1 MPQTWYRDGSVTLI
15 NGSTAVTG
23 FGTLWAS
30 QVFPGDV
37 FSPDGDRFYEV
48 AAVAS
53 NTALTLRTPYTGTSR
68 PPVAQVNTITP
79 RVVSAN
85 TAQTDEISINDFVY
99 QFTSDASPTVAEICA
114 GLAARINASPTCP
127 MTAVAT
133 GGTLVLTA
141 KTPGQPLTVIVS
153 VNLTSGLTAPA
164 SAGSGYMVIRNFAGT
179 MAADIANRMADLV
192 RKWQLREDEFVA
204 WMAGDPRGGPN
215 GDGKYP
221 LTDTQGN
228 VRLVETPSALLE
240 MIDGGLMDNVQLVID
255 AVEDDVVAAQLAA
268 TEASE
273 AAVATAAARNAAQ
286 ASQAA
291 ALASET
297 SAKASET
304 AAKASAQAGSASAG
318 AAAQSALT
326 AARAETS
333 ALAAKTAAE
342 TANAGAQAAK
352 TAAEGAS
359 AAAKAS
365 ETAAKGSE
373 TAAKTSETGAAASAQ
388 TATTRATASAT
399 SASQAASSATAAA
412 GSASAAATSAQTA
425 TTKASEA
432 AASAA
437 AGKTSETNAKTSE
450 TNAAGSASAAAGSA
464 SNAATSAQAAAGSAT
479 AADTAKTG
487 AQASAATA
495 TNAATAAS
503 GSATAAQTSA
513 GAAKASETAAAT
525 AAAQGQGSASASA
538 ASATQAAAS
547 ATTAATK
554 AGDASTS
561 ANAAANSAN
570 AAQGSA
576 NTAAT
581 HLSGVQ
587 ANATAAANART
598 AAEGARDQA
607 AASAATAAS
616 SAQAAD
622 ASAQSASAGA
632 TNANTAAA
640 VAGTSATDAVNA
652 KVDAVSARDSAQQL
666 RDQASAQRELAAA
679 WASNG
684 FNVPVQSGAY
694 SALHWAA
701 MAKEYAD
708 TAGTIVGGFSFSAI
722 GDGNQQKFTA
732 SMPGDTMHFVQGS
745 NININYDAALKRLTF
760 SATSKPVDTEHA
772 GLAVRDDN
780 TAGKTF
786 LSLVP
791 ANIAHQSLGGA
802 GTNTH
807 AQIDAH
813 LGSVGNPHGTT
824 AAQVAITAISGL
836 AGSQVQAALADLQ
849 DKKATKDSP
858 TFSGVV
864 TLAQDPTNDLHAAT
878 RRYVESRPAKL
889 SARFATTGDLDTVL
903 ATTQTLTGPSASY
916 ATTGTT
922 INGSNSVTGVADAV
936 SRIKV
941 GATVTGTGIPASTTV
956 SAVSGTTV
964 TLSAN
969 ATVSG
974 TPSLTFTQTIGAL
987 TVDGGTPGLL
997 DRVLVKDQTTGGQR
1011 GLYVVSTVGT
1021 SSVPW
1026 VLTRTTDTDSWA
1038 DLVGAMV
1045 SVNEGATNAGTL
1057 WLSNATPYDG
1067 VLGTTVLTWS
1077 AVHNA
1082 QSKALNTLATNGLI
1096 ARTSAGTV
1104 TARTITGTS
1113 SEVLVT
1119 NGDGV
1124 SGNPTLSLPATLALG
1139 GKAVTVGDANFTIQD
1154 TADPT
1159 KLVKFELGN
1168 LSAGTTRTLTVPN
1181 ASGTLSLDG
1190 HTHDW
1195 SAIVSGKPDSARGY
1209 GILDTLSN
1217 GPVQQ
1222 VGHFAGLKLWD
1233 TDGSHIVNVAIG
1245 SDVSAERSLTVYT
1258 GDANR
1263 ALTLN
1268 GDATISG
1275 TNTGDQTITLTGD
1288 VTGSGTGGFATS
1300 IANNAVSNAK
1310 LRQGAA
1316 TSVIGRAA
1324 NSAGNVADIAAT
1336 ADNTFLARRGGLLTF
1351 TSPTWGDITN
1361 ASKPT
1366 SLSGYGIT
1374 DAQPL
1379 NAMLTTLAGLD
1390 GNAGVLVQT
1399 ASNAVS
1405 KRGIGTIN
1413 ASDILDR
1420 TAGDSRYAQVT
1431 GNVTFGGNLYVSNGH
1446 PSVNFRESDAAADTK
1461 AWTLDVENGRFLGML
1476 ANDSNTAWTTWL
1488 NVQRSGMTVSDI
1500 ALSGSALTFNGS
1512 NILTTATGA
1521 QLSGAAFT
1529 GNVTMRTAGGG
1540 NLKVL
1545 GTGNAGVEL
1554 GRDDGVASTP
1564 FLYFHS
1570 GATYTTY
1577 DVSLMASGGNGT
1589 NGQGTLNIQSAL
1601 LQHNGSNVLTTAHWS
1616 TQATPNTAMLRDGA
1630 ANVAA
1635 AAYTASGTYPAL
1647 FFHDTDATTNSKRWR
1662 LAANTAQMD
1671 IAIDSDDFSS
1681 SVGVMSFYR
1690 NTTTPTGI
1698 SAWAPFTVNAN
1709 VAANG
1714 AHLHLQTGG
1723 GSLGRKSVIR
1733 HYGTFA
1739 GGTADTGQRVVGRT
1753 EAGFSTAN
1761 WGTEYYAICLN
1772 SATNDA
1778 ASDANMTAYLTLTK
1792 DTAQFKAKTETYL
1805 AQLGTTVGNS
1815 VLHNQ
1820 AVSGSGTSNT
1830 DSLRTSIQRFSGG
1843 PSNAWNSAGW
1853 RIQRQVDTTPQGFIQ
1868 FGGEGDGY
1876 GVSIGSGAGM
1886 PSRLY
1891 VPSSGDV
1898 VVNGA
1903 GLTVSPEAAGDVTV
1917 GKWSELSAAP
1927 NGSAAVGSNLYLDN
1941 SNILRAKWAHGSIG
1955 SRGIL
1960 FNYPSWGDVRVVSY
1974 SGATTANQDLSAQ
1987 PTYRLYHEGNLTG
2000 AWLGQDLRTSAAP
2013 TFNGVAS
2020 NGSILALA
2028 SNGIR
2033 HKQSN
2038 GATGVGVIHRN
2049 DGGNFWLLLTNNG
2062 DANGDWNTLRP
2073 FQMNLTSG
2081 QMTFG
2086 HGAIVRSGLLTDAL
2100 RIGSLNSSI
2109 DGETLSVSPGSGT
2122 TGQNVRIGIRNSGN
2136 GDGSPNAVFLGVDGN
2151 ALAGRAFID
2160 TRAYGVASA
2169 TPLDLR
2175 IGGTTN
2181 VTLAA
2186 DGMLTVGRNLSTQY
2200 PAALAI
2206 AESTHATSRRAA
2218 MVVGSWVIGQDSPA
2232 NGTRDL
2238 FIYGIDPDLHVLK
2251 AGLNGV
2257 VDFAKTPTVAGRTM
2271 LNSANFSP
2279 FKNKL
2284 HNANMQVRQR
2294 GIGPIVTPGF
2304 LADRWT
2310 TIANTATFTDK
2321 VYTQIVYDINS
2332 GSNWLELRM
2341 SNAVTSGGSSVD
2353 ALLLQ
2358 QSVPA
2363 EDASDLRWGTPWAKP
2378 ATLSFRYQTNAP
2390 GVYTVVI
2397 RSGDAGRSWVG
2408 TFAAIAGEGTVTL
2421 SIPAPTSGNF
2431 MSVAGFSF
2439 AVCLAAGGDY
2449 RTNTS
2454 GQWVTGNRIGVSG
2467 MGNFTGTAGNYFR
2480 ITEAVVAEGT
2490 DTLPYAALAVPYA
2503 LDLARCQ
2510 RFYQVLPDAMVS
2522 GWAALDWSY
2531 YTEFVYPVPMRA
2543 PPTVTL
2549 NQVGLYNAK
2558 NLGVNSVSATRI
2570 RLQAQSASEAT
2581 SYFVTHVYLSA
2592 EI

>member
-48 AAVAS
+48 ADVAS

-79 RVVSAN
+79 HVVSTT

-114 GLAARINASPTCP
+114 GLASRINASPTCP

-133 GGTLVLTA
+133 DGTVVLTA

-153 VNLTSGLTAPA
+153 ANLTSGLTTPA

-179 MAADIANRMADLV
+179 MAADVANRMADLV

-255 AVEDDVVAAQLAA
+255 AIEDDVVAAQLAA

-291 ALASET
+291 ALVSET
-297 SAKASET
+297 NAKASET
-304 AAKASAQAGSASAG
+304 AAKASEAAGAASAG
-318 AAAQSALT
+318 IASQSALAT
-326 AARAETS
+326 ARAETS

-365 ETAAKGSE
+365 ETMAKASE
-373 TAAKTSETGAAASAQ
+373 AAAKTSETGAAASAQ

-399 SASQAASSATAAA
+399 SASQAASSATGAA

-437 AGKTSETNAKTSE
+437 AAKTSETNAKTSE

-464 SNAATSAQAAAGSAT
+464 SNAATSAQAAAGAMT
-479 AADTAKTG
+479 AAETAKTG

-513 GAAKASETAAAT
+513 GAAKASETAATT

-547 ATTAATK
+547 ATSAATK
-554 AGDASTS
+554 AGESTTS
-561 ANAAANSAN
+561 ANAAAASAN
-570 AAQGSA
+570 AAQSSA

-607 AASAATAAS
+607 AASAATAVS

-694 SALHWAA
+694 SALHWASL
-701 MAKEYAD
+701 AKQYAD

-813 LGSVGNPHGTT
+813 IAATGNPHGTNSNDIEYIDPAYGT
-824 AAQVAITAISGL
+824 VGPLSDVI
-836 AGSQVQAALADLQ
+836 ADLY
-849 DKKATKDSP
+849 ATKIDKGNP
-858 TFSGVV
+858 VV
-864 TLAQDPTNDLHAAT
+864 QGTMTLSVDPGSDMNAAT
-878 RRYVESRPAKL
+878 KRYVDHLPSKRNV
-889 SARFATTGDLDTVL
+889 RYATTGDLGPVT
-903 ATTQTLTGPSASY
+903 ATTTTLTGPPASY
-916 ATTGTT
+916 TTTGTT
-922 INGSNSVTGVADAV
+922 ANGSASVTNVANASSKV
-936 SRIKV
+936 KV

-956 SAVSGTTV
+956 TAVNGTTV

-969 ATVSG
+969 ATAGG
-974 TPSLTFTQTIGAL
+974 TPSLTFTQSIGAL
-987 TVDGGTPGLL
+987 TIDGGITALN
-997 DRVLVKDQTTGGQR
+997 DRVLVKDQSLGSQR
-1011 GLYVVSTVGT
+1011 GIYYLSTVGT

-1026 VLTRTTDTDSWA
+1026 VLTRSTDADSWTKLLGAQVLVEAGAALA
-1038 DLVGAMV
+1038 DTAWMMLSDSG
-1045 SVNEGATNAGTL
+1045 GT
-1057 WLSNATPYDG
+1057 
-1067 VLGTTVLTWS
+1067 LGTTTQVWQAYAS
-1077 AVHNA
+1077 PNA
-1082 QSKALNTLATNGLI
+1082 YSLINMTANGIVARATNG
-1096 ARTSAGTV
+1096 GFTV
-1104 TARTITGTS
+1104 RAITGTPNEIS
-1113 SEVLVT
+1113 VAE
-1119 NGDGV
+1119 GGGV
-1124 SGNPTLSLPATLALG
+1124 AGNPTISLPSALALG

-1154 TADPT
+1154 TGDTT
-1159 KLVKFELGN
+1159 KLVKFELGG
-1168 LSAGTTRTLTVPN
+1168 LTTGTTRTLTVPN
-1181 ASGTLSLDG
+1181 ASGTLTLDG
-1190 HTHDW
+1190 HGHTW
-1195 SAIVSGKPDSARGY
+1195 SDITSGKPTTA
-1209 GILDTLSN
+1209 
-1217 GPVQQ
+1217 
-1222 VGHFAGLKLWD
+1222 AGWLTDVLLTGNTAHQTGTFDAIRLWD
-1233 TDGSHIVNVAIG
+1233 TDSTHALRIG
-1245 SDVSAERSLTVYT
+1245 NGTDLTADRTLTIAT

-1263 ALTLN
+1263 TLTIPGN
-1268 GDATISG
+1268 ATVSG
-1275 TNTGDQTITLTGD
+1275 TNTGDQTITLSGPIT
-1288 VTGSGTGGFATS
+1288 GTGTGIIVTS
-1300 IANNAVSNAK
+1300 IQPNVIGDSH

-1316 TSVIGRAA
+1316 TSVVGRAA

-1336 ADNTFLARRGGLLTF
+1336 TDNTFLARRGGTLTF
-1351 TSPTWGDITN
+1351 TSPTWSDITS

-1379 NAMLTTLAGLD
+1379 NSMLTTLAGLD

-1399 ASNAVS
+1399 AANAVS
-1405 KRGIGTIN
+1405 KRGIGTAN

-1420 TAGDSRYAQVT
+1420 TAGDSRYAQLT
-1431 GNVTFGGNLYVSNGH
+1431 GNVTFGGNLYVGNGH
-1446 PSVNFRESDAAADTK
+1446 PSVNFRETDAATDTK
-1461 AWTLDVENGRFLGML
+1461 AWTLDVENGRFLGVL

-1488 NVQRSGMTVSDI
+1488 NVQRSGMTVSNI
-1500 ALSGSALTFNGS
+1500 ALAGSALTFNGN

-1521 QLSGAAFT
+1521 PLSGAAFT
-1529 GNVTMRTAGGG
+1529 GNVSLRTAGGG

-1601 LQHNGSNVLTTAHWS
+1601 LQHNGSNVLTAAHWS
-1616 TQATPNTAMLRDGA
+1616 TQATPNTAVLRDGA
-1630 ANVAA
+1630 TNVAA
-1635 AAYTASGTYPAL
+1635 GAYTATGTYPAV
-1647 FFHDTDATTNSKRWR
+1647 FFHDTDAAANSKRWR

-1681 SVGVMSFYR
+1681 TVGVMSFYR

-1698 SAWAPFTVNAN
+1698 SAWAPVTVNAN

-1723 GSLGRKSVIR
+1723 GSLGRKSVTR

-1772 SATNDA
+1772 SAANDA

-1805 AQLGTTVGNS
+1805 AQLGTTVGNAVTHS
-1815 VLHNQ
+1815 Q
-1820 AVSGSGTSNT
+1820 AVSGSGAANT
-1830 DSLRTSIQRFSGG
+1830 DYLRTHIQRFAGT
-1843 PSNAWNSAGW
+1843 NTAWTSAGW
-1853 RIQRQVDTTPQGFIQ
+1853 RIQRQVDVTPQGYIQ
-1868 FGGEGDGY
+1868 FGGEGNDH
-1876 GVSIGSGAGM
+1876 GVYIGSGAGAAH
-1886 PSRLY
+1886 RLAI
-1891 VPSSGDV
+1891 PSSG
-1898 VVNGA
+1898 N
-1903 GLTVSPEAAGDVTV
+1903 VTID
-1917 GKWSELSAAP
+1917 
-1927 NGSAAVGSNLYLDN
+1927 GSSVY
-1941 SNILRAKWAHGSIG
+1941 
-1955 SRGIL
+1955 
-1960 FNYPSWGDVRVVSY
+1960 
-1974 SGATTANQDLSAQ
+1974 TTANLNG
-1987 PTYRLYHEGNLTG
+1987 T
-2000 AWLGQDLRTSAAP
+2000 WLGQDLRTTAAP

-2020 NGSILALA
+2020 TGSLLALT
-2028 SNGIR
+2028 SDGIR
-2033 HKQSN
+2033 HKQSSSSA
-2038 GATGVGVIHRN
+2038 GYGIIHRN
-2049 DGGNFWLLLTNNG
+2049 DGANYYILLTNSN
-2062 DANGDWNTLRP
+2062 DANGTWNSLRP
-2073 FQMNLTSG
+2073 LRMDLATGRMAFAEGIEGNLTLKSG
-2081 QMTFG
+2081 DLYIDRAA
-2086 HGAIVRSGLLTDAL
+2086 GAGKYLRLTTSGGNRWLIGADSAAESGSSAGTNFFINRYDDAGAFLGTPVNIDRATGKMAINSGL
-2100 RIGSLNSSI
+2100 
-2109 DGETLSVSPGSGT
+2109 
-2122 TGQNVRIGIRNSGN
+2122 
-2136 GDGSPNAVFLGVDGN
+2136 
-2151 ALAGRAFID
+2151 
-2160 TRAYGVASA
+2160 
-2169 TPLDLR
+2169 
-2175 IGGTTN
+2175 N
-2181 VTLAA
+2181 VTGTATVNNARIA
-2186 DGMLTVGRNLSTQY
+2186 D
-2200 PAALAI
+2200 
-2206 AESTHATSRRAA
+2206 TS
-2218 MVVGSWVIGQDSPA
+2218 
-2232 NGTRDL
+2232 
-2238 FIYGIDPDLHVLK
+2238 Y
-2251 AGLNGV
+2251 
-2257 VDFAKTPTVAGRTM
+2257 
-2271 LNSANFSP
+2271 
-2279 FKNKL
+2279 
-2284 HNANMQVRQR
+2284 NANNPTRNKIHNPRMRISQR
-2294 GIGPIVTPGF
+2294 GIGLSLAVGF
-2304 LADRWT
+2304 LVDRW
-2310 TIANTATFTDK
+2310 N
-2321 VYTQIVYDINS
+2321 
-2332 GSNWLELRM
+2332 GSWNGVGQMQQMTRVHPGNLPSVWLEM
-2341 SNAVTSGGSSVD
+2341 STVNAAPTPAAD
-2353 ALLLQ
+2353 AWCVFAQ
-2358 QSVPA
+2358 AIEQWDA
-2363 EDASDLRWGTPWAKP
+2363 EDLKWGTSQAKP
-2378 ATLSFRYQTNAP
+2378 ITVSFRCVSSLAGKYSLW
-2390 GVYTVVI
+2390 I
-2397 RSGDAGRSWVG
+2397 RNDIGLLASLGRS
-2408 TFAAIAGEGTVTL
+2408 A
-2421 SIPAPTSGNF
+2421 
-2431 MSVAGFSF
+2431 
-2439 AVCLAAGGDY
+2439 DY
-2449 RTNTS
+2449 RTYCVPFDVVAGEQTITLTIP
-2454 GQWVTGNRIGVSG
+2454 GPTTGYEQQWRVAGSSIGLSLGVSMAVG
-2467 MGNFTGTAGNYFR
+2467 SSYVTPSPGAWASGNYMGAAGTLNMCATQGAYLR
-2480 ITEAVVAEGT
+2480 ITDVTLEAGTVAT
-2490 DTLPYAALAVPYA
+2490 PLAAMERSPSEELR
-2503 LDLARCQ
+2503 LCQ
-2510 RFYQVLPDAMVS
+2510 RFYRVFDVDSA
-2522 GWAALDWSY
+2522 GYAAAGYSVIDS
-2531 YTEFVYPVPMRA
+2531 VPLGTTMRA
-2543 PPTVTL
+2543 APTATYSL
-2549 NQVGLYNAK
+2549 LYNTNVTTMDIFPNADAVRWGL
-2558 NLGVNSVSATRI
+2558 NLASAPGHC
-2570 RLQAQSASEAT
+2570 RLLFT
-2581 SYFVTHVYLSA
+2581 LRLSA

>member
-85 TAQTDEISINDFVY
+85 AAQTDEISINDFVY

-114 GLAARINASPTCP
+114 GLAARFNASPTCP
-127 MTAVAT
+127 MTAVAAN
-133 GGTLVLTA
+133 GTLVLTA
-141 KTPGQPLTVIVS
+141 KAPGQPLTVIVS
-153 VNLTSGLTAPA
+153 ANLTSGLTAPA

-255 AVEDDVVAAQLAA
+255 AIEDDVVAAQLAA

-304 AAKASAQAGSASAG
+304 AAQASAQAGSASAG

-326 AARAETS
+326 ATRAETS

-352 TAAEGAS
+352 TAAES
-359 AAAKAS
+359 AAAAAKTS
-365 ETAAKGSE
+365 ETAAKTSE
-373 TAAKTSETGAAASAQ
+373 AAAKTSETGAAASAQ

-437 AGKTSETNAKTSE
+437 AAKTSETNAKTSE

-607 AASAATAAS
+607 AASAASAAS

-632 TNANTAAA
+632 TNANANAAA
-640 VAGTSATDAVNA
+640 AGTSATDAVNA
-652 KVDAVSARDSAQQL
+652 KVDAVSARDSAQQM

-824 AAQVAITAISGL
+824 SNQIEHVDPVHGPIGASI
-836 AGSQVQAALADLQ
+836 ADILV
-849 DKKATKDSP
+849 DLEATKAAYANP

-864 TLAQDPTNDLHAAT
+864 TLGQDP
-878 RRYVESRPAKL
+878 
-889 SARFATTGDLDTVL
+889 SADFQAVTKRWVDSLPVKRTVRHATTGDLGPVT
-903 ATTQTLTGPSASY
+903 ATATTLTGPTASY
-916 ATTGTT
+916 TTNGTT
-922 INGSNSVTGVADAV
+922 TNGSASVTGMANAA
-936 SRIKV
+936 SRITV
-941 GATVTGTGIPASTTV
+941 GAAVTGTGIQSATTV
-956 SAVSGTTV
+956 TAVSGTTV
-964 TLSAN
+964 TLSKT
-969 ATVSG
+969 ATASG
-974 TPSLTFTQTIGAL
+974 TASLTFAQTIGAL
-987 TVDGGTPGLL
+987 VVDGVAVIGGTEN
-997 DRVLVKDQTTGGQR
+997 RVLVKDQAIAAQNGWYDVT
-1011 GLYVVSTVGT
+1011 TVGT
-1021 SSVPW
+1021 ASVPW
-1026 VLTRTTDTDSWA
+1026 VLTRSTDADTWSDLLSGIALVRGGTTQ
-1038 DLVGAMV
+1038 
-1045 SVNEGATNAGTL
+1045 AGFVYQCTAA
-1057 WLSNATPYDG
+1057 NGGT
-1067 VLGTTVLTWS
+1067 LGTTAIPFE
-1077 AVHNA
+1077 AVYNA
-1082 QSKALNTLATNGLI
+1082 QTRSLNNLAANGLVVRTAAGMAARSLAVNTLELAVFN
-1096 ARTSAGTV
+1096 A
-1104 TARTITGTS
+1104 
-1113 SEVLVT
+1113 
-1119 NGDGV
+1119 DGV
-1124 SGNPTLSLPATLALG
+1124 SGNPIIGFANDSNITH
-1139 GKAVTVGDANFTIQD
+1139 KAFTVGAPNFAIVDTTDVTRKARFDAASIST
-1154 TADPT
+1154 
-1159 KLVKFELGN
+1159 
-1168 LSAGTTRTLTVPN
+1168 GTTRVYTLPN
-1181 ASGTLSLDG
+1181 ASGTLSLVG
-1190 HTHDW
+1190 HTHAW
-1195 SAIVSGKPDSARGY
+1195 SDITTGKPTIASGW
-1209 GILDTLSN
+1209 LTDTLLN
-1217 GPVQQ
+1217 TAVQQ
-1222 VGHFAGLKLWD
+1222 TGYFSSVRLWD
-1233 TDGSHIVNVAIG
+1233 TDNSHSAAIALGSN
-1245 SDVSAERSLTVYT
+1245 LTANRTLTITT

-1263 ALTLN
+1263 TLTIP
-1268 GDATISG
+1268 GDATVSG
-1275 TNTGDQTITLTGD
+1275 TNTGDQTISLSGPI
-1288 VTGSGTGGFATS
+1288 TGSGTGIIVTS
-1300 IANNAVSNAK
+1300 IQPNAVGDSHF
-1310 LRQGAA
+1310 RQGAA

-1399 ASNAVS
+1399 AANAVS
-1405 KRGIGTIN
+1405 KRGIGTAN
-1413 ASDILDR
+1413 AGDILDR

-1431 GNVTFGGNLYVSNGH
+1431 GHVTFGGNLYVSNGH
-1446 PSVNFRESDAAADTK
+1446 PSVNFRETDGAADTK
-1461 AWTLDVENGRFLGML
+1461 AWTLDVENGCFLGVL

-1488 NVQRSGMTVSDI
+1488 NVQRSGMTVSNI

-1512 NILTTATGA
+1512 PVLTTATGA
-1521 QLSGAAFT
+1521 QLTGATFT
-1529 GNVTMRTAGGG
+1529 GAITVNPAAGSATL
-1540 NLKVL
+1540 NLL
-1545 GTGNAGVEL
+1545 GKGNASIEL
-1554 GRDDGVASTP
+1554 GRIDGTASTP
-1564 FLYFHS
+1564 LIDFHS
-1570 GATYTTY
+1570 GATATDY
-1577 DVSLMASGGNGT
+1577 DVRLIAVGGNGT
-1589 NGQGTLNIQSAL
+1589 SGNGGLQITAGAGLSLN
-1601 LQHNGSNVLTTAHWS
+1601 GYGVLS
-1616 TQATPNTAMLRDGA
+1616 TIDTSSTPDAGKIALRDAGGALFATSMEIKSAAPVYNIWESDAA
-1630 ANVAA
+1630 ANN
-1635 AAYTASGTYPAL
+1635 G
-1647 FFHDTDATTNSKRWR
+1647 RWR
-1662 LAANTAQMD
+1662 T
-1671 IAIDSDDFSS
+1671 IADNQIL
-1681 SVGVMSFYR
+1681 R
-1690 NTTTPTGI
+1690 HQ
-1698 SAWAPFTVNAN
+1698 TVNDAYSSAVSWLN
-1709 VAANG
+1709 V
-1714 AHLHLQTGG
+1714 H
-1723 GSLGRKSVIR
+1723 R
-1733 HYGTFA
+1733 
-1739 GGTADTGQRVVGRT
+1739 
-1753 EAGFSTAN
+1753 TAN
-1761 WGTEYYAICLN
+1761 QP
-1772 SATNDA
+1772 
-1778 ASDANMTAYLTLTK
+1778 TL
-1792 DTAQFKAKTETYL
+1792 AQFQTQTETYL
-1805 AQLGTTVGNS
+1805 APLGTAVGNS

-1820 AVSGSGTSNT
+1820 CVSVSGTGNT
-1830 DSLRTSIQRFSGG
+1830 DYLRTLIVRGEG
-1843 PSNAWNSAGW
+1843 TNTAWASAGW
-1853 RIQRQVDTTPQGFIQ
+1853 RIQRRVDVTDQAFVQ
-1868 FGGEGDGY
+1868 FGGAGDGY
-1876 GVSIGSGAGM
+1876 GVAIGSGNAT
-1886 PSRLY
+1886 RVI
-1891 VPSSGDV
+1891 VPGSG
-1898 VVNGA
+1898 N
-1903 GLTVSPEAAGDVTV
+1903 VTIDGQRV
-1917 GKWSELSAAP
+1917 WHDGNQQALS
-1927 NGSAAVGSNLYLDN
+1927 
-1941 SNILRAKWAHGSIG
+1941 
-1955 SRGIL
+1955 
-1960 FNYPSWGDVRVVSY
+1960 
-1974 SGATTANQDLSAQ
+1974 TTS
-1987 PTYRLYHEGNLTG
+1987 
-2000 AWLGQDLRTSAAP
+2000 AP
-2013 TFNGVAS
+2013 TFAGATMNGQ
-2020 NGSILALA
+2020 LAA
-2028 SNGIR
+2028 QTNDGIR
-2033 HKQSN
+2033 HKQ
-2038 GATGVGVIHRN
+2038 GASAAGVGIIHRN
-2049 DGGNFWLLLTNNG
+2049 DGNSYYVLLTNNN
-2062 DANGDWNTLRP
+2062 DANGTWNSLRPLRIALDTGGVYVGNGLGVAGGQDVTSGHVQLSHATAEQHVKFVKTGVNAGLYGAAAGVGLYDWLNNRSVWSYNIAAARFDVRLNTNFGGNIGVNAGNAIYFGREELFGGTDTGGADYGWIAWTNDDDTYAIDGSSGENGLLRIGTSNDGPGPNSDNMALTPSGDLYLQPGGDVYVGNAATRKLVWHEGNQQDVRSTATPSFAGLLANGQVTVSTTPGNQGAHLFLAPTAGGNGREGKLRFGGTFASGADQAPRLVASLRSGFSSGAWGNEYLDVYLNNQTNDAQEDSKQARIARFTTGGLIVNGTITGTLNGNAATATTATTANRVANALTINGMVYDGSSAQSITIASSDGTKLPLTGGTITGDLTVNNRISAANGLTVTAGGLGVSGNGSVSGEMSANTLRASGASAFVDHGGWGNTHLWLRTGGGANDRGLLYYATDDRLRLELRNGSGGTKSSLTLHP
-2073 FQMNLTSG
+2073 DGGANFTGLTIGSDGNLWMQWCNDWLSNVLARKMDNGTKAMGYWHVWSG
-2081 QMTFG
+2081 ATQGEIDLNSWGPGIYVVDVDNGRWTVINVDNG
-2086 HGAIVRSGLLTDAL
+2086 LNANLSDDSLTRWYTVNARYVNARYSGLL
-2100 RIGSLNSSI
+2100 
-2109 DGETLSVSPGSGT
+2109 
-2122 TGQNVRIGIRNSGN
+2122 IRN
-2136 GDGSPNAVFLGVDGN
+2136 VYKL
-2151 ALAGRAFID
+2151 
-2160 TRAYGVASA
+2160 
-2169 TPLDLR
+2169 
-2175 IGGTTN
+2175 
-2181 VTLAA
+2181 
-2186 DGMLTVGRNLSTQY
+2186 Y
-2200 PAALAI
+2200 PA
-2206 AESTHATSRRAA
+2206 
-2218 MVVGSWVIGQDSPA
+2218 
-2232 NGTRDL
+2232 N
-2238 FIYGIDPDLHVLK
+2238 
-2251 AGLNGV
+2251 
-2257 VDFAKTPTVAGRTM
+2257 
-2271 LNSANFSP
+2271 
-2279 FKNKL
+2279 
-2284 HNANMQVRQR
+2284 
-2294 GIGPIVTPGF
+2294 
-2304 LADRWT
+2304 
-2310 TIANTATFTDK
+2310 
-2321 VYTQIVYDINS
+2321 
-2332 GSNWLELRM
+2332 
-2341 SNAVTSGGSSVD
+2341 
-2353 ALLLQ
+2353 
-2358 QSVPA
+2358 
-2363 EDASDLRWGTPWAKP
+2363 
-2378 ATLSFRYQTNAP
+2378 
-2390 GVYTVVI
+2390 
-2397 RSGDAGRSWVG
+2397 
-2408 TFAAIAGEGTVTL
+2408 
-2421 SIPAPTSGNF
+2421 
-2431 MSVAGFSF
+2431 
-2439 AVCLAAGGDY
+2439 
-2449 RTNTS
+2449 
-2454 GQWVTGNRIGVSG
+2454 
-2467 MGNFTGTAGNYFR
+2467 
-2480 ITEAVVAEGT
+2480 
-2490 DTLPYAALAVPYA
+2490 
-2503 LDLARCQ
+2503 
-2510 RFYQVLPDAMVS
+2510 
-2522 GWAALDWSY
+2522 
-2531 YTEFVYPVPMRA
+2531 
-2543 PPTVTL
+2543 
-2549 NQVGLYNAK
+2549 
-2558 NLGVNSVSATRI
+2558 
-2570 RLQAQSASEAT
+2570 
-2581 SYFVTHVYLSA
+2581 
-2592 EI
+2592 

>member
-85 TAQTDEISINDFVY
+85 AAQTDEVSINDFVY

-114 GLAARINASPTCP
+114 GLTARVNASPTCP

-133 GGTLVLTA
+133 DDTVVLTA

-153 VNLTSGLTAPA
+153 ANLTSGLTTPA

-179 MAADIANRMADLV
+179 IAADIANRMADLV
-192 RKWQLREDEFVA
+192 RKWQLREDEFAA

-255 AVEDDVVAAQLAA
+255 AIEDDVVAAQLAA

-291 ALASET
+291 ALVSET
-297 SAKASET
+297 KAKASET
-304 AAKASAQAGSASAG
+304 AAKASEAAGAASAG
-318 AAAQSALT
+318 NASQSALA

-342 TANAGAQAAK
+342 TANASAQAAK

-437 AGKTSETNAKTSE
+437 AAKTSETNAKTSE

-479 AADTAKTG
+479 AAETAKTG
-487 AQASAATA
+487 AQASATTA

-554 AGDASTS
+554 AGESTTS
-561 ANAAANSAN
+561 ANAAATSAN
-570 AAQGSA
+570 AAQSSA

-607 AASAATAAS
+607 AASAATAVS

-889 SARFATTGDLDTVL
+889 SARFATTGDLGTVL

-941 GATVTGTGIPASTTV
+941 GATVTGSGIPASTTV

-974 TPSLTFTQTIGAL
+974 TPSLTFTQAIGAL

-1154 TADPT
+1154 TADTT

-1195 SAIVSGKPDSARGY
+1195 SAIVSGKPNSARGY

-1222 VGHFAGLKLWD
+1222 IGHFAGLKLWD

-1263 ALTLN
+1263 TLTLN

-1275 TNTGDQTITLTGD
+1275 TNTGDQMITLTGD

-1300 IANNAVSNAK
+1300 IGANKVTDAK

-1316 TSVIGRAA
+1316 TSVIGRSA
-1324 NSAGNVADIAAT
+1324 NSAGNVADITAT
-1336 ADNTFLARRGGLLTF
+1336 TDNTFLARRAGALTF
-1351 TSPTWGDITN
+1351 ASLQWGDI
-1361 ASKPT
+1361 SSGKPT
-1366 SLSGYGIT
+1366 NLSGYGIT

-1379 NAMLTTLAGLD
+1379 NGTLTSLAGQDATAGALVMT
-1390 GNAGVLVQT
+1390 GASVVAKRLIGAANATDL
-1399 ASNAVS
+1399 
-1405 KRGIGTIN
+1405 
-1413 ASDILDR
+1413 LDR
-1420 TAGDSRYAQVT
+1420 TAGDGRYAQLNSTTPQVFAGNVIIGSAAFPQLSLFDTDGTAEAKRWGVWLNNGT
-1431 GNVTFGGNLYVSNGH
+1431 GNNTLSIGPQNDSGSSGTAAITMLRDGTVQVAGSLTTGGNPV
-1446 PSVNFRESDAAADTK
+1446 
-1461 AWTLDVENGRFLGML
+1461 M
-1476 ANDSNTAWTTWL
+1476 
-1488 NVQRSGMTVSDI
+1488 
-1500 ALSGSALTFNGS
+1500 
-1512 NILTTATGA
+1512 TTATGMP
-1521 QLSGAAFT
+1521 LSGGTFA
-1529 GNVTMRTAGGG
+1529 GNVAMRTAGGS

-1545 GTGNAGVEL
+1545 GTGNAGVEV

-1601 LQHNGSNVLTTAHWS
+1601 LQHNGSNVLTAAHWS

-1647 FFHDTDATTNSKRWR
+1647 FFHDTDAATNSKRWR

-1723 GSLGRKSVIR
+1723 GSLGRKSVTR

-1805 AQLGTTVGNS
+1805 AQLGTTVGNA
-1815 VLHNQ
+1815 VIHNQ
-1820 AVSGSGTSNT
+1820 AVSGSGASNT
-1830 DSLRTSIQRFSGG
+1830 DYLRTHIQRFAGT
-1843 PSNAWNSAGW
+1843 NTAWTSAGW
-1853 RIQRQVDTTPQGFIQ
+1853 RIQRQVDVTPQGYIQ
-1868 FGGEGDGY
+1868 FGGEGNDH
-1876 GVSIGSGAGM
+1876 GVYIGSGAGAAH
-1886 PSRLY
+1886 RLAI
-1891 VPSSGDV
+1891 PSSG
-1898 VVNGA
+1898 N
-1903 GLTVSPEAAGDVTV
+1903 VTID
-1917 GKWSELSAAP
+1917 
-1927 NGSAAVGSNLYLDN
+1927 GSSVY
-1941 SNILRAKWAHGSIG
+1941 
-1955 SRGIL
+1955 
-1960 FNYPSWGDVRVVSY
+1960 
-1974 SGATTANQDLSAQ
+1974 TTANLNG
-1987 PTYRLYHEGNLTG
+1987 T
-2000 AWLGQDLRTSAAP
+2000 WLGQDLRTTAAP

-2020 NGSILALA
+2020 TGSLLALTYD
-2028 SNGIR
+2028 GIR
-2033 HKQSN
+2033 HKQSS
-2038 GATGVGVIHRN
+2038 GSTGFGIIHRN
-2049 DGGNFWLLLTNNG
+2049 DGANYYILLTNSN
-2062 DANGDWNTLRP
+2062 DANGNWNSLRP
-2073 FQMNLTSG
+2073 LRIALDTGGVYVGNGLGVAGGQDVTSG
-2081 QMTFG
+2081 HVQLSHATTEQHVKFVKTGVNAGFYGVATGVGLYDWLNNRSVWSYNIAAARFDVRLNTNFG
-2086 HGAIVRSGLLTDAL
+2086 GNIGVNAGNAIYFGREEQFGGTDTGGADYGWIAWTNDDDTYAIDGSSDENGLLRIGTSNDGPGPNSDNMALTPSGDLYLQPGGDVYVGNAATRKLVWHEGNQQDVRSTATPSFAGLLTTGQVNVSTTPGNQGAHLFLAPTAGGNGREGKL
-2100 RIGSLNSSI
+2100 RFGGTFASGADQMPRLVASLRSGFSSGAWGNEYLDVYLNNQTNDTQEDTKQARI
-2109 DGETLSVSPGSGT
+2109 ARFT
-2122 TGQNVRIGIRNSGN
+2122 TGGLIVNGAITGTLNGN
-2136 GDGSPNAVFLGVDGN
+2136 AATATTATTANRVANALTINGTVYDGSSAQTVTIASSDGTKLP
-2151 ALAGRAFID
+2151 LAGGTI
-2160 TRAYGVASA
+2160 T
-2169 TPLDLR
+2169 
-2175 IGGTTN
+2175 GG
-2181 VTLAA
+2181 
-2186 DGMLTVGRNLSTQY
+2186 LTVNNS
-2200 PAALAI
+2200 I
-2206 AESTHATSRRAA
+2206 S
-2218 MVVGSWVIGQDSPA
+2218 VA
-2232 NGTRDL
+2232 NGLT
-2238 FIYGIDPDLHVLK
+2238 
-2251 AGLNGV
+2251 
-2257 VDFAKTPTVAGRTM
+2257 
-2271 LNSANFSP
+2271 
-2279 FKNKL
+2279 
-2284 HNANMQVRQR
+2284 
-2294 GIGPIVTPGF
+2294 
-2304 LADRWT
+2304 
-2310 TIANTATFTDK
+2310 
-2321 VYTQIVYDINS
+2321 
-2332 GSNWLELRM
+2332 
-2341 SNAVTSGGSSVD
+2341 VTSGGLSVSGNGSVSGEMSANTLRASGAHAFVDNGGWGNTHLWLRTGGGANDRGLLYYSTDDHLRLELRNGNGGTRSSLTLNPD
-2353 ALLLQ
+2353 GGAQL
-2358 QSVPA
+2358 A
-2363 EDASDLRWGTPWAKP
+2363 GATIGSDGNLWMGWCNDWLSNVLARKMDNGTKAVGYWHVWSGATQGDIDLNSWG
-2378 ATLSFRYQTNAP
+2378 P
-2390 GVYTVVI
+2390 GVYAVDLDNGRWTVINVDNGLNANLSDGSLTRWYTVNARYVNARYGSWI
-2397 RSGDAGRSWVG
+2397 RNV
-2408 TFAAIAGEGTVTL
+2408 FKL
-2421 SIPAPTSGNF
+2421 FPAN
-2431 MSVAGFSF
+2431 
-2439 AVCLAAGGDY
+2439 
-2449 RTNTS
+2449 
-2454 GQWVTGNRIGVSG
+2454 
-2467 MGNFTGTAGNYFR
+2467 
-2480 ITEAVVAEGT
+2480 
-2490 DTLPYAALAVPYA
+2490 
-2503 LDLARCQ
+2503 
-2510 RFYQVLPDAMVS
+2510 
-2522 GWAALDWSY
+2522 
-2531 YTEFVYPVPMRA
+2531 
-2543 PPTVTL
+2543 
-2549 NQVGLYNAK
+2549 
-2558 NLGVNSVSATRI
+2558 
-2570 RLQAQSASEAT
+2570 
-2581 SYFVTHVYLSA
+2581 
-2592 EI
+2592 